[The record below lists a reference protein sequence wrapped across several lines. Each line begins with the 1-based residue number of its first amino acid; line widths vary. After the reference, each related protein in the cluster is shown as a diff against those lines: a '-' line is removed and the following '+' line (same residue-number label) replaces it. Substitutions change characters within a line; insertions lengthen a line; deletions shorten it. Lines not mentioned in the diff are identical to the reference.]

1 MDQAGPDGDMG
12 LVRLRADV
20 RLEEFVPSYS
30 GEQEVGVPAHEG

>member
-20 RLEEFVPSYS
+20 SLEEFVPSYR
-30 GEQEVGVPAHEG
+30 GKQEAGIPAHEG